1 RRAGRHNGLHVT
13 GTAQAPHHQRMGGTG
28 RDISAVDRNQPEL
41 TMEFADERLRID
53 DRFLGAD

>member
-1 RRAGRHNGLHVT
+1 
-13 GTAQAPHHQRMGGTG
+13 MGGTG
-28 RDISAVDRNQPEL
+28 QDISAVDRNQPEL